1 MRILLGDELLEFDE
15 EQLDYMY
22 IDEGNESEVFRYGD
36 SALKIY
42 KKYCPKERLSLD
54 DVVELSKIPTKRF
67 LMPKEV
73 IRDADT
79 LEFIGYSLPFVY
91 KYPRDILMRIKMNE
105 FLDELDVIHSDLELL
120 AQHHVDI
127 EDIHIDNVLYNEGF
141 FIGDPGSF
149 EIKRSKQVGSIYR
162 NNVYTFNRFVKN
174 DIFPLAKISKAKK
187 ADLDA
192 MFDDYYFISDQMR
205 YSIPPKETVRQY
217 IKRMTK

>member
-1 MRILLGDELLEFDE
+1 MRILLGEELLDLDE
-15 EQLDYMY
+15 ETLNYMFL
-22 IDEGNESEVFRYGD
+22 DEGNESEVFRYGD

-42 KKYCPKERLSLD
+42 KPHCSKSRLGLD
-54 DVVELSKIPTKRF
+54 DVIELSKIPTKRF
-67 LMPKEV
+67 LMPREV

-91 KYPRDILMRIKMNE
+91 KYPRDILMRIKMND

-127 EDIHIDNVLYNEGF
+127 EDVHIDNVLFNQSF

-149 EIKRSKQVGSIYR
+149 EIKKEKSVGTIYR
-162 NNVYTFNRFVKN
+162 NNVYVFNQFIKN
-174 DIFPLAKISKAKK
+174 DVFPLAKLSKKK
-187 ADLDA
+187 KKELDE
-192 MFDDYYFISDQMR
+192 MFDDYYFIGGQMR

-217 IKRMTK
+217 IKRMTQ

>member
-1 MRILLGDELLEFDE
+1 MRILLGEELLEFDE

-42 KKYCPKERLSLD
+42 KKYCPKERLSLE

-91 KYPRDILMRIKMNE
+91 KYPRDILMRIKMNY
-105 FLDELDVIHSDLELL
+105 FLDELDIIESDIDLL

-127 EDIHIDNVLYNEGF
+127 EDVHIDNVLFNNGL

-149 EIKRSKQVGSIYR
+149 EIKREKSTGTIYR
-162 NNVYTFNRFVKN
+162 NNIYTFNRFVKD

-187 ADLDA
+187 DDLDA
-192 MFDDYYFISDQMR
+192 MFDDYYFIGGQMR

>member
-1 MRILLGDELLEFDE
+1 MRILLGEELLEFDE

-22 IDEGNESEVFRYGD
+22 LDEGNESEVFRYGD

-54 DVVELSKIPTKRF
+54 EVIELSKIPTKRF

-105 FLDELDVIHSDLELL
+105 FLDELDIIESDIDLL

-127 EDIHIDNVLYNEGF
+127 EDVHIDNVLFNNGL

-149 EIKRSKQVGSIYR
+149 EIKREKSTGTIYR
-162 NNVYTFNRFVKN
+162 NNIYTFNRFVKN

-187 ADLDA
+187 DDLDA
-192 MFDDYYFISDQMR
+192 MFDDYYFIGGQMR